1 MIMQLICRNA
11 NDYLDLYLLAKSL
24 GDKAWE
30 NEIMDRLNQCYGDM
44 VNEELSSVI
53 QDLWKEYRKV
63 SSSILDLYHLLQEN
77 PSDEKLKS
85 KLDVL
90 KHKQATLHRRIYMEE
105 RGFKPLSQSY
115 SILFQSFKKQ

>member
-1 MIMQLICRNA
+1 MNFILNKGDMMIMQLICRNA

-44 VNEELSSVI
+44 VKEELSSVI
-53 QDLWKEYRKV
+53 QDLWNEYRKV
-63 SSSILDLYHLLQEN
+63 SSSILDFYHLLQEN

-90 KHKQATLHRRIYMEE
+90 KHKQATLYRRIYMEE
-105 RGFKPLSQSY
+105 RDLND
-115 SILFQSFKKQ
+115 

>member
-1 MIMQLICRNA
+1 MNFILTKGDMMIMQLICRNA

-24 GDKAWE
+24 GDKDWE
-30 NEIMDRLNQCYGDM
+30 NEIMESLNQCYGDM
-44 VNEELSSVI
+44 VKEEFSSVI

-63 SSSILDLYHLLQEN
+63 NSSIMDLYQLLQEN
-77 PSDEKLKS
+77 PSDEKLIN

-105 RGFKPLSQSY
+105 KDLNR
-115 SILFQSFKKQ
+115 

>member
-1 MIMQLICRNA
+1 MMIMQLICRNA

-24 GDKAWE
+24 GDEAWE

-77 PSDEKLKS
+77 PSDEKLQN

-90 KHKQATLHRRIYMEE
+90 KHKQATLSRRIYMEE
-105 RGFKPLSQSY
+105 RELNH
-115 SILFQSFKKQ
+115 